1 MRIIWLLAGLLVTC
15 GGASA
20 SGGID
25 CGAKDKKVEFDLH
38 AGVTRGMGSPIFSF
52 QGKVDIKDESVA
64 VDLRKTSFSMEH
76 VAQYWIDGKDLRL
89 LLYREREGDKPH
101 GYVELV
107 IYTKSAGDEI
117 GYDGTYELMV
127 YDGVGDN
134 AEPKETRL
142 KGKVSCSV
150 E

>member
-1 MRIIWLLAGLLVTC
+1 MRATLAAIAILSGIVP
-15 GGASA
+15 AAA

-25 CGAKDKKVEFDLH
+25 CNAKDKKVEFNVH
-38 AGVTRGMGSPIFSF
+38 AGVTRGMGSPIFAFEST
-52 QGKVDIKDESVA
+52 VEIKDKSIAE
-64 VDLRKTSFSMEH
+64 DLRKTSFTRED
-76 VAQYWIDGKDLRL
+76 VAQYWLDGKDLRL
-89 LLYREREGDKPH
+89 LLYRERTGDKPH

-117 GYDGTYELMV
+117 GYDGSYELTV

-134 AEPKETRL
+134 AEAKEA
-142 KGKVSCSV
+142 KFEGEVGCSV